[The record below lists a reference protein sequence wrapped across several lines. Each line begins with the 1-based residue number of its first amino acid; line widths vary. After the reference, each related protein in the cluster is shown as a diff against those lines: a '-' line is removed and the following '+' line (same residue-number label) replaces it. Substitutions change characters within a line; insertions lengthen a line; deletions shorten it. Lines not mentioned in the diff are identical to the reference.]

1 MQKAAIKA
9 KPAFV
14 EGAGAMPEYSFWAIP
29 NCELGFTIASND
41 SCRTSCI
48 RLRLLIDIC
57 HAIFYLENILVFT
70 QENSDYQ
77 WYLSA
82 LVFLRW
88 RDYLKD
94 GPSEN
99 NNYGR
104 VAFPRGPATGRGW
117 SIHNVDQI
125 QGGGG
130 NRRTWSNP

>member
-14 EGAGAMPEYSFWAIP
+14 EGAGAMPEYLFWTIP
-29 NCELGFTIASND
+29 NRELGFTFASND
-41 SCRTSCI
+41 PCRTSGI
-48 RLRLLIDIC
+48 RLRLLKAIC

-99 NNYGR
+99 TKYGR
-104 VAFPRGPATGRGW
+104 VAFPRGPATGRG
-117 SIHNVDQI
+117 
-125 QGGGG
+125 
-130 NRRTWSNP
+130 